1 MELPAVGPTAINLT
15 FSDGN
20 VAPLT
25 EAGARVFLAGLRAE
39 IADAAQDGCDIAF
52 ELQDS
57 TSSTEVTMSLGRA
70 RAFADDIKVMLSRF
84 AAKGRPVGKIDQ
96 VTRDGAGHIVGIETS
111 FQY

>member
-84 AAKGRPVGKIDQ
+84 AARTGMSQTCCAARTKRLSTWWPARASS
-96 VTRDGAGHIVGIETS
+96 TM
-111 FQY
+111 